1 MPMPERSDIDVDAL
15 GSLAGAGGEPAGRRL
30 TRKERRAAKR
40 QAKADAREAKRQA
53 KARSKE
59 YTSIKRQLKE
69 RDKELSSRGA
79 RSTALRRAAK
89 DVTAYIGYDRMY
101 QDGICEIGEGLFSQ
115 TIEFADTSYHSVR
128 DDVQLNMFKSM
139 GKLYDGFGP
148 GSTVQMTVV
157 NTLILRE
164 ELDSRRFFD
173 PQRQITAQAAE
184 DAETFNAILAE
195 KTRQGVSNIRRRRFM
210 TITCAAETADASVPK
225 LSRLE
230 ASSSRLLAGV
240 GSKCRTLDGKDRL
253 TVLHGLLNPGKP
265 FDMDY
270 KRDLGLRMPQTT
282 KDLIAP
288 TTIDFK
294 PEGRCDC
301 FRLDDMWGQ
310 VLVFRRFGSELTD
323 RALADIVDLPIPM
336 AVSWFAQPIEQ
347 AKAKAFVQ
355 QRSAWIDKE
364 VIEEQRT
371 AVSKG
376 YDFSILPYE
385 LRYSKEETEGVL
397 NELTGKGQH
406 LYQFTGLVYTYAP
419 SRHQL
424 DNQVLRII
432 SSARGNSIELDV
444 LDYRQPEALNSMLPL
459 GYNHIDVSRYSTTA
473 EITMLMP
480 FATQELADEGG
491 NYCGQNK
498 HSRNLVF
505 CDRKKLASPMGFIS
519 GKTGSGKSMFVKTE
533 MTGTILTNPTDE
545 IFVIDRAGE
554 YTGIARRYGGSVFDF
569 SVTSGAS
576 LNPFDT
582 VSVSHMSAEAQVA
595 FKTDAMLAQAGASA
609 AEAGKKLSEIDQS
622 IITRCVE
629 MAFDRR
635 EDGGDPPLLGDFY
648 EILREQPEPEARAI
662 ALRYER
668 FVKGSM
674 SFFNRPTN
682 VSFDNRII
690 DFNLRELPD
699 SMLVFALI
707 NVCEAVRNRMY
718 SNYERGVRTW
728 LYVEEIQS
736 LFAYPTVLN
745 YFSRFANEGRKFGLL
760 LTGITQN
767 AVAMLNNEAAQ
778 NIVLNADFLML
789 LKQSPVD
796 RLEWSS
802 LLNLSEQEEECIDES
817 VEPGDGLLIAGAA
830 RIPIRGKFPDRM
842 PDGSKNPLYAL
853 FSTNPNEE

>member
-1 MPMPERSDIDVDAL
+1 MPERSDIDVDAL

-101 QDGICEIGEGLFSQ
+101 QDGICEVGEGLFSQ

-230 ASSSRLLAGV
+230 ASSSRLLGGV

-444 LDYRQPEALNSMLPL
+444 LDYRQPEALNS
-459 GYNHIDVSRYSTTA
+459 I
-473 EITMLMP
+473 
-480 FATQELADEGG
+480 
-491 NYCGQNK
+491 
-498 HSRNLVF
+498 
-505 CDRKKLASPMGFIS
+505 
-519 GKTGSGKSMFVKTE
+519 
-533 MTGTILTNPTDE
+533 
-545 IFVIDRAGE
+545 
-554 YTGIARRYGGSVFDF
+554 
-569 SVTSGAS
+569 
-576 LNPFDT
+576 
-582 VSVSHMSAEAQVA
+582 
-595 FKTDAMLAQAGASA
+595 
-609 AEAGKKLSEIDQS
+609 
-622 IITRCVE
+622 
-629 MAFDRR
+629 
-635 EDGGDPPLLGDFY
+635 
-648 EILREQPEPEARAI
+648 RAI
-662 ALRYER
+662 PQARGQRAHRVPSAPRPALH
-668 FVKGSM
+668 G
-674 SFFNRPTN
+674 RP
-682 VSFDNRII
+682 R
-690 DFNLRELPD
+690 
-699 SMLVFALI
+699 A
-707 NVCEAVRNRMY
+707 
-718 SNYERGVRTW
+718 
-728 LYVEEIQS
+728 
-736 LFAYPTVLN
+736 
-745 YFSRFANEGRKFGLL
+745 
-760 LTGITQN
+760 
-767 AVAMLNNEAAQ
+767 
-778 NIVLNADFLML
+778 
-789 LKQSPVD
+789 
-796 RLEWSS
+796 
-802 LLNLSEQEEECIDES
+802 
-817 VEPGDGLLIAGAA
+817 
-830 RIPIRGKFPDRM
+830 
-842 PDGSKNPLYAL
+842 
-853 FSTNPNEE
+853 

>member
-1 MPMPERSDIDVDAL
+1 MTACIRTAF
-15 GSLAGAGGEPAGRRL
+15 
-30 TRKERRAAKR
+30 
-40 QAKADAREAKRQA
+40 
-53 KARSKE
+53 ARS
-59 YTSIKRQLKE
+59 
-69 RDKELSSRGA
+69 A
-79 RSTALRRAAK
+79 RACSP
-89 DVTAYIGYDRMY
+89 
-101 QDGICEIGEGLFSQ
+101 Q

-230 ASSSRLLAGV
+230 ASSSRLLGGV

-323 RALADIVDLPIPM
+323 RALADIVDLLIPM

-432 SSARGNSIELDV
+432 SSARGNPS
-444 LDYRQPEALNSMLPL
+444 NSTCW
-459 GYNHIDVSRYSTTA
+459 TTA
-473 EITMLMP
+473 SPRPSTP
-480 FATQELADEGG
+480 CCRWVTTTSTCPATRRPPRSPCSCPSPRR
-491 NYCGQNK
+491 N
-498 HSRNLVF
+498 SR
-505 CDRKKLASPMGFIS
+505 
-519 GKTGSGKSMFVKTE
+519 T
-533 MTGTILTNPTDE
+533 
-545 IFVIDRAGE
+545 RAA
-554 YTGIARRYGGSVFDF
+554 T
-569 SVTSGAS
+569 T
-576 LNPFDT
+576 
-582 VSVSHMSAEAQVA
+582 
-595 FKTDAMLAQAGASA
+595 
-609 AEAGKKLSEIDQS
+609 
-622 IITRCVE
+622 
-629 MAFDRR
+629 
-635 EDGGDPPLLGDFY
+635 
-648 EILREQPEPEARAI
+648 
-662 ALRYER
+662 
-668 FVKGSM
+668 
-674 SFFNRPTN
+674 
-682 VSFDNRII
+682 
-690 DFNLRELPD
+690 
-699 SMLVFALI
+699 
-707 NVCEAVRNRMY
+707 
-718 SNYERGVRTW
+718 
-728 LYVEEIQS
+728 
-736 LFAYPTVLN
+736 
-745 YFSRFANEGRKFGLL
+745 
-760 LTGITQN
+760 
-767 AVAMLNNEAAQ
+767 
-778 NIVLNADFLML
+778 
-789 LKQSPVD
+789 
-796 RLEWSS
+796 
-802 LLNLSEQEEECIDES
+802 
-817 VEPGDGLLIAGAA
+817 AA
-830 RIPIRGKFPDRM
+830 RT
-842 PDGSKNPLYAL
+842 
-853 FSTNPNEE
+853 STAAT

>member
-101 QDGICEIGEGLFSQ
+101 QDGICEVGEGLFSQ

-230 ASSSRLLAGV
+230 ASSSRLLGGV

-745 YFSRFANEGRKFGLL
+745 YFSRFANEGRKFGLS
-760 LTGITQN
+760 
-767 AVAMLNNEAAQ
+767 A
-778 NIVLNADFLML
+778 
-789 LKQSPVD
+789 S
-796 RLEWSS
+796 R
-802 LLNLSEQEEECIDES
+802 
-817 VEPGDGLLIAGAA
+817 A
-830 RIPIRGKFPDRM
+830 R
-842 PDGSKNPLYAL
+842 S
-853 FSTNPNEE
+853 

>member
-1 MPMPERSDIDVDAL
+1 MPERSDIDVDAL

-101 QDGICEIGEGLFSQ
+101 QDGICEVGEGLFSQ

-230 ASSSRLLAGV
+230 ASSSRLLGGV

-376 YDFSILPYE
+376 YDFS
-385 LRYSKEETEGVL
+385 
-397 NELTGKGQH
+397 
-406 LYQFTGLVYTYAP
+406 
-419 SRHQL
+419 
-424 DNQVLRII
+424 
-432 SSARGNSIELDV
+432 
-444 LDYRQPEALNSMLPL
+444 M
-459 GYNHIDVSRYSTTA
+459 
-473 EITMLMP
+473 
-480 FATQELADEGG
+480 
-491 NYCGQNK
+491 
-498 HSRNLVF
+498 
-505 CDRKKLASPMGFIS
+505 
-519 GKTGSGKSMFVKTE
+519 
-533 MTGTILTNPTDE
+533 
-545 IFVIDRAGE
+545 
-554 YTGIARRYGGSVFDF
+554 
-569 SVTSGAS
+569 
-576 LNPFDT
+576 
-582 VSVSHMSAEAQVA
+582 
-595 FKTDAMLAQAGASA
+595 
-609 AEAGKKLSEIDQS
+609 
-622 IITRCVE
+622 
-629 MAFDRR
+629 
-635 EDGGDPPLLGDFY
+635 
-648 EILREQPEPEARAI
+648 
-662 ALRYER
+662 
-668 FVKGSM
+668 
-674 SFFNRPTN
+674 
-682 VSFDNRII
+682 
-690 DFNLRELPD
+690 
-699 SMLVFALI
+699 
-707 NVCEAVRNRMY
+707 
-718 SNYERGVRTW
+718 
-728 LYVEEIQS
+728 
-736 LFAYPTVLN
+736 
-745 YFSRFANEGRKFGLL
+745 
-760 LTGITQN
+760 
-767 AVAMLNNEAAQ
+767 
-778 NIVLNADFLML
+778 
-789 LKQSPVD
+789 
-796 RLEWSS
+796 
-802 LLNLSEQEEECIDES
+802 
-817 VEPGDGLLIAGAA
+817 
-830 RIPIRGKFPDRM
+830 
-842 PDGSKNPLYAL
+842 
-853 FSTNPNEE
+853 